1 MTIISALK
9 VNWNLGLELNQN
21 LQLKIITLDCTQ
33 V

>member
-1 MTIISALK
+1 MTISALK